1 MIVLLNCKGR
11 TVKEIMAQLLRR
23 PPPLPVLCL
32 GMLWRT
38 ELAGCAQRDSAEP
51 VKQSG
56 VREGQRCRR
65 SPLSLSLLQPLFRGR
80 SMGSKLPSPSHI
92 GCLQRGASRLHWLG
106 TRAAAVV
113 SRDDG
118 TGSLRKK
125 PELRASIIVINQVK
139 TTHLWALY
147 MP

>member
-11 TVKEIMAQLLRR
+11 MVKEIMAQLLRR
-23 PPPLPVLCL
+23 PPLPVLCL

-38 ELAGCAQRDSAEP
+38 EIAGCAQRDSAEP

-56 VREGQRCRR
+56 VREGHRCRR
-65 SPLSLSLLQPLFRGR
+65 SPLSLSLPQPWFRGR

>member
-11 TVKEIMAQLLRR
+11 MVKEIMAQLLRR
-23 PPPLPVLCL
+23 PPLPVLCL

-38 ELAGCAQRDSAEP
+38 EIAGCAQRDSAEP

-65 SPLSLSLLQPLFRGR
+65 SPLSLSLPQPWFRGR

-92 GCLQRGASRLHWLG
+92 SGLQHGASRLHWLG
-106 TRAAAVV
+106 TRAAAAV
-113 SRDDG
+113 S
-118 TGSLRKK
+118 GSLREK
-125 PELRASIIVINQVK
+125 PELRASIIVINQIK
-139 TTHLWALY
+139 TTYLWTLY

>member
-11 TVKEIMAQLLRR
+11 MVKEIMAQLLRR

-92 GCLQRGASRLHWLG
+92 GCLQRGARRLHWLG

-139 TTHLWALY
+139 TIYLWTLY